1 MCAGLFCLE
10 KHMKI
15 MLYGKPESIS
25 EAERWFGWVA
35 ESHEV
40 FVFQTLP
47 TAERHLIG
55 REVNLVIMDG
65 DDDETDW
72 RYIADHF
79 REINPG
85 LRIVLLSRS
94 ADQSVR
100 AYDADLFDYLLKPV
114 KKKQLQRV
122 LSKI

>member
-10 KHMKI
+10 ALMKI
-15 MLYGKPESIS
+15 MLYGSPEGLSD
-25 EAERWFGWVA
+25 AGRWLAWMADF
-35 ESHEV
+35 HEV
-40 FVFQTLP
+40 LAFHTFP
-47 TAERHLIG
+47 IAERHLISH
-55 REVNLVIMDG
+55 EVNLMLLDG
-65 DDDETDW
+65 DDDTTDW
-72 RYIADHF
+72 RYSAEHF

-100 AYDADLFDYLLKPV
+100 AYDAGLFDYLLKPV